1 MVHILNMKF
10 QYKIQTKE
18 GQIQEG
24 VIEAPDRF
32 AVTKQFREQ
41 GIIPLMVA
49 EKKGALEI
57 NIPFINALFGKIK
70 LSEKIIFTR
79 NLAGMITAGLPL
91 SRALQVLHKQTK
103 NKKFQNIIDELMKN
117 IDKGGTLSDGMAK
130 YPKVFSTLFVS
141 MVRAG
146 EESGKLA
153 PSLAEIG
160 SNLEKSYNLTRKVKG
175 AMTYPAVIVS
185 AMFLIGILMMIYVVP
200 TLTGTFKELN
210 IALPSS
216 TRLVIWISDTL
227 SSSPLL
233 VFLGLFVFV
242 ILIRAFVRAE
252 RTQPFIDIV
261 VLKIPVIGN
270 IIREMNSARTTR
282 TLSSLLASGVDVT
295 RALQITKDVVQN
307 VHYKRLI
314 QKAVDS
320 VQKGVPI
327 SSVFKERVDL
337 YPVMVGEMMEVGE
350 ETGKFG
356 DMLLEIASFYEAEVE
371 AKTKDLSTIIEPVL
385 MILIG
390 GAVGFFAV
398 SMITPM
404 YSLMDS
410 IG

>member
-1 MVHILNMKF
+1 MKF
-10 QYKIQTKE
+10 QYKIQTKD
-18 GQIQEG
+18 GKISEG
-24 VIEAPDRF
+24 VIEAPDKF
-32 AVTKQFREQ
+32 ALTKQFRDQ
-41 GIIPLMVA
+41 GTIPLMIA

-57 NIPFINALFGKIK
+57 NIPFIDALFGKIK

-79 NLAGMITAGLPL
+79 NLAGMLTAGLAL

-103 NKKFQNIIDELMKN
+103 NKKFQNVIEDLMKN

-153 PSLAEIG
+153 PSLSEIG
-160 SNLEKSYNLTRKVKG
+160 ANLEKSYNLTRKVKG
-175 AMTYPAVIVS
+175 AMTYPAVIIS

-210 IALPSS
+210 VELPTS
-216 TRLVIWISDTL
+216 TKLVIWISDTL

-233 VFLGLFVFV
+233 VFASLIGFVF
-242 ILIRAFVRAE
+242 LMRAFIRAE
-252 RTQPFIDIV
+252 RTQPFIDIF
-261 VLKIPVIGN
+261 VLKLPVVGN
-270 IIREMNSARTTR
+270 IIREMNSARTAR

-307 VHYKRLI
+307 VHYKKLL

-327 SSVFKERVDL
+327 SAVFKERIDL

-356 DMLLEIASFYEAEVE
+356 DMLLEIATFYEDEVE
-371 AKTKDLSTIIEPVL
+371 AKTKDLSTIVEPVL

-404 YSLMDS
+404 YSLMDTIS
-410 IG
+410 

>member
-1 MVHILNMKF
+1 MKF

-24 VIEAPDRF
+24 VIEAPDKF

-41 GIIPLMVA
+41 GIVPLMVV

-57 NIPFINALFGKIK
+57 NIPFVSALFGKIK

-79 NLAGMITAGLPL
+79 NLAGMISAGLPL

-103 NKKFQNIIDELMKN
+103 NKKFQSVIDDLMKN

-130 YPKVFSTLFVS
+130 YPKVFSTLFIS

-153 PSLAEIG
+153 PSLTEIG
-160 SNLEKSYNLTRKVKG
+160 ANLEKSYNLTRKVKG
-175 AMTYPAVIVS
+175 AMTYPSVIVS

-210 IALPSS
+210 IELPAS

-233 VFLGLFVFV
+233 VFASLIVFVF
-242 ILIRAFVRAE
+242 LLRAFVRAE

-261 VLKIPVIGN
+261 ILKIPVVGN
-270 IIREMNSARTTR
+270 IIKEMNSARTAR

-314 QKAVDS
+314 QKAVDA

-327 SSVFKERVDL
+327 SSIFKERTDL

-356 DMLLEIASFYEAEVE
+356 DMLLDIATFYESEVE

>member
-1 MVHILNMKF
+1 MKF

-24 VIEAPDRF
+24 VIEAPDKF

-41 GIIPLMVA
+41 GIVPIMVI

-57 NIPFINALFGKIK
+57 NIPFVSALFGKIK

-79 NLAGMITAGLPL
+79 NLSGMISAGLPL

-103 NKKFQNIIDELMKN
+103 NKKFQSVIDDLMKN

-130 YPKVFSTLFVS
+130 YPKVFSTLFIS

-153 PSLAEIG
+153 PSLTEIG
-160 SNLEKSYNLTRKVKG
+160 ANLEKSYNLTRKVKG
-175 AMTYPAVIVS
+175 AMTYPSVIVS

-210 IALPSS
+210 IELPAS

-233 VFLGLFVFV
+233 VFASLIVFVF
-242 ILIRAFVRAE
+242 LLRAFVRAE

-261 VLKIPVIGN
+261 ILKIPVVGN
-270 IIREMNSARTTR
+270 IIKEMNSARTAR

-314 QKAVDS
+314 QKAVDA

-327 SSVFKERVDL
+327 SSIFKERTDL

-356 DMLLEIASFYEAEVE
+356 DMLLDIATFYESEVE